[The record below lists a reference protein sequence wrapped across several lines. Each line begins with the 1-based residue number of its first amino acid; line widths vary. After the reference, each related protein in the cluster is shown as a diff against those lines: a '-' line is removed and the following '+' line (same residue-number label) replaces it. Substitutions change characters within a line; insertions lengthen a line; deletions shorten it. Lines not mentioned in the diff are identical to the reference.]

1 MFKYQD
7 ILIYRFYLDI
17 VSLFLQKEGV
27 IMALAFGLFLVTLIF
42 IIWQPKGL
50 QIGTTAVIGAVAA
63 IVLGVVSFDD
73 VLTVINIVWDAT
85 LAFIGIIILSMV
97 LDEIGFFEWA
107 AIKMTRLS
115 GGSGNKM
122 FVYILLLGAVVAAF
136 FANDGAALILTP
148 ILLAKMKYLKM
159 KPLPI
164 FAFLMAG
171 GFIGDAAS
179 NPLVISNLTNIVTVG
194 YFDIGFVEYAKH
206 MFLLNL
212 LSIIASIVVLW
223 IYFRKDIPLHVN
235 VDELPEASSVI
246 KSQIMFKI
254 SWAFLVLLMAGYFI
268 GDMLHLPVSLFALG
282 GALLFLAIANHYKA
296 VKPIMTI
303 KAAPWQVV
311 WFSIGL
317 YVVVYGLKN
326 AGLTDI
332 IASWIAE
339 LIAQGNVIA
348 VIGTGFLSAVI
359 SSIMNNMPTIM
370 IMDIAIDKVGYV
382 GNEALVYANILGSNL
397 GPKMTPI
404 GSLATLLWLHVLAQK
419 GVKIGWGEY
428 MRVGL
433 VVTPPVLFIALLGLI

>member
-1 MFKYQD
+1 MF
-7 ILIYRFYLDI
+7 LA
-17 VSLFLQKEGV
+17 STLFL
-27 IMALAFGLFLVTLIF
+27 ITLTF
-42 IIWQPKGL
+42 VIWQPKGL
-50 QIGTTAVIGAVAA
+50 QIGTTTVIGAIVALL
-63 IVLGVVSFDD
+63 IGVVSFQD
-73 VLTVINIVWDAT
+73 VITVIDIVWDAT

-107 AIKMTRLS
+107 AIKMAKLS

-122 FVYILLLGAVVAAF
+122 FVYILLLGALVAAF

-159 KPLPI
+159 KPLAI

-171 GFIGDAAS
+171 GFIGDSAS
-179 NPLVISNLTNIVTVG
+179 NPLVISNLTNIVTAG
-194 YFDIGFVEYAKH
+194 YFDIGFMEYAKN
-206 MFLLNL
+206 MFLPNL
-212 LSIIASIVVLW
+212 LSIIASIAILW
-223 IYFRKDIPLHVN
+223 IYFRKDIPLK
-235 VDELPEASSVI
+235 VDVTELPEPSSVI
-246 KSQIMFKI
+246 KNMTMFKF
-254 SWAFLVLLMAGYFI
+254 SWFFLALLMLGYFI
-268 GDMLHLPVSLFALG
+268 GDHYNLPISLFALG
-282 GALLFLAIANHYKA
+282 GALIFLAIANHYKA

-326 AGLTDI
+326 AGLTDV
-332 IASWIAE
+332 IASWIE
-339 LIAQGNVIA
+339 TLSHQGEAVA
-348 VIGTGFLSAVI
+348 VIGTGFLSGII
-359 SSIMNNMPTIM
+359 SSVMNNMPTIM
-370 IMDIAIDKVGYV
+370 IMDIAIDKVGYA

-428 MRVGL
+428 MKVGL
-433 VVTPPVLFIALLGLI
+433 VITPPVLFVALLGLI

>member
-1 MFKYQD
+1 M
-7 ILIYRFYLDI
+7 LLA
-17 VSLFLQKEGV
+17 STLFL
-27 IMALAFGLFLVTLIF
+27 ITLVF

-50 QIGTTAVIGAVAA
+50 QIGTTAVIGAVVALA
-63 IVLGVVSFDD
+63 LGVVSFND
-73 VLTVINIVWDAT
+73 VITVTEIVWDAT

-107 AIKMTRLS
+107 AIKMAKLS

-122 FVYILLLGAVVAAF
+122 FVYILLLGALVAAF

-159 KPLPI
+159 KSLPI

-171 GFIGDAAS
+171 GFIGDSAS
-179 NPLVISNLTNIVTVG
+179 NPLVISNLTNIVTAG
-194 YFDIGFVEYAKH
+194 YFNIGFLEYAKE
-206 MFLLNL
+206 MFLPNL
-212 LSIIASIVVLW
+212 LSIIASITVLW
-223 IYFRKDIPLHVN
+223 IYFRKDIPLK
-235 VDELPEASSVI
+235 VDVTLLPEAVSVI
-246 KSQIMFKI
+246 KNQTMFKL
-254 SWAFLVLLMAGYFI
+254 SWLFLALLMVGYLI
-268 GDMLHLPVSLFALG
+268 GDHYHLPVSLFALG
-282 GALLFLAIANHYKA
+282 GAALFLAIASYYKTL
-296 VKPIMTI
+296 KPLATI

-332 IASWIAE
+332 IATWIEA
-339 LIAQGNVIA
+339 LSHQGDTIAI
-348 VIGTGFLSAVI
+348 IGTGFLSAVI
-359 SSIMNNMPTIM
+359 SSVMNNMPTIM

-428 MRVGL
+428 MKVGL
-433 VVTPPVLFIALLGLI
+433 VITPPVLLVALLGLI